1 MSLLE
6 RIGQVA
12 AALAGLVSMAPTPV
26 ALAIAAVLFL
36 GGIGLAMQGS
46 LLLASAVTASARR

>member
-1 MSLLE
+1 MSLLD

-12 AALAGLVSMAPTPV
+12 AALAGLVTMAPTPV
-26 ALAIAAVLFL
+26 SLAIAAVLFL

-46 LLLASAVTASARR
+46 LLLANAVTTSARR